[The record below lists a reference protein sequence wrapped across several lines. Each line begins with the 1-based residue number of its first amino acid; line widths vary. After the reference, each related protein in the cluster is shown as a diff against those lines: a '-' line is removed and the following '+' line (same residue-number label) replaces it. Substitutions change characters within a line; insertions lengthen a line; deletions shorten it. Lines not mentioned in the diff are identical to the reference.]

1 MCYNLFGDSMN
12 YFTKDKRYNTLNA
25 YYRKT
30 FGSKVYKI
38 ALNGNFTC
46 PNRDGTLSYKGCIF
60 CSESGSGD
68 FAGDKSEDLKQQFES
83 IKQIMQQKWATG
95 KFIAYFQAN
104 TNTYGSLEKIKSLF
118 ETALHLDPNI
128 IGLSIATRPDCL
140 PDNILNYLEDLSKRT
155 YLTVE
160 LGLQSIHEK
169 SLKFINRGHNLS
181 QFVTACKELR
191 KRNINVVVH
200 IINSLPNETK
210 EDMIETATFLNTLD
224 IQGVKIHMLF
234 VQKKT
239 ELAYY
244 YQQHPFPLLSLEEY
258 VDIVVNQLECLND
271 SIIIHRITGDAPRS
285 ELIAP
290 LWTLKKFV
298 VANEIDKRMRTIN
311 TYQGVKGEYYE

>member
-1 MCYNLFGDSMN
+1 MCYNLVGDSMN
-12 YFTKDKRYNTLNA
+12 YFTKDKRYNTLNE

-68 FAGDKSEDLKQQFES
+68 FAGDKSDDLKQQFES
-83 IKQIMQQKWATG
+83 IKQIMQQKWAKG

-104 TNTYGSLEKIKSLF
+104 TNTYGSLKKIKNLF
-118 ETALHLDPNI
+118 EAALNLDSNI

-140 PDNILNYLEDLSKRT
+140 PGNILDYLEDLSKRT

-169 SLKFINRGHNLS
+169 SLEFINRGHDLH
-181 QFVTACKELR
+181 QFVTACNELR

-200 IINSLPNETK
+200 IINGLPNETK
-210 EDMIETATFLNTLD
+210 EDMIETAKFLNTLD

-258 VDIVVNQLECLND
+258 TDIVVNQLEYLKD

-298 VANEIDKRMRTIN
+298 VANEIDKRMRALN
-311 TYQGVKGEYYE
+311 TYQGAKGD

>member
-1 MCYNLFGDSMN
+1 MCYNLVGDSMN
-12 YFTKDKRYNTLNA
+12 YFTKDKRYNTLNE

-68 FAGDKSEDLKQQFES
+68 FAGDKSDDLKQQFES
-83 IKQIMQQKWATG
+83 IKQIMQQKWAKG

-104 TNTYGSLEKIKSLF
+104 TNTYGSLKKIKNLF
-118 ETALHLDPNI
+118 ETALNLDPNI

-140 PDNILNYLEDLSKRT
+140 PVSILDYLEDLSKRT

-169 SLKFINRGHNLS
+169 SLEFINRGHDLR
-181 QFVTACKELR
+181 QFVTACVELR

-200 IINSLPNETK
+200 IINGLPNETK
-210 EDMIETATFLNTLD
+210 EDMLETAKFLNTLD

-258 VDIVVNQLECLND
+258 TDIVVNQLEHLKD

-298 VANEIDKRMRTIN
+298 VSNEIDKRMRALN
-311 TYQGVKGEYYE
+311 TYQGAKGD